1 MIQAT
6 ARVLHNVIE
15 VRTSDEQWVCRPV
28 ATAQGAITRRL
39 QALFSTTYEV
49 FRSTAPQEVYST
61 VSYHVKKDEILVQIG
76 EQKWHT
82 VSSLFGPM
90 SFDYAGKSYTIHEK
104 LTGKFFIVQEGA
116 AIAEGELGFRS
127 CQMRKAST
135 ELEPFLANLAVGY
148 LIRTLVWE
156 MFR

>member
-15 VRTSDEQWVCRPV
+15 VRTGSEQWVCRPV
-28 ATAQGAITRRL
+28 ATAQGAITRRI
-39 QALFSTTYEV
+39 QALFSTTYEI
-49 FRSTAPQEVYST
+49 FRSTAPMEVYST
-61 VSYHVKKDEILVQIG
+61 VSYHVKKDEILVQIA

-90 SFDYAGKSYTIHEK
+90 LFDYAGKSYTVHEK
-104 LTGKFFIVQEGA
+104 LTGRFSIVQESTVV
-116 AIAEGELGFRS
+116 AEGELGFRS
-127 CQMRKAST
+127 CQMRNAPAD
-135 ELEPFLANLAVGY
+135 LEPFLAHLAVGY